1 LREAFNGNDVIF
13 NAYKWLHDE
22 VIIIKL
28 SAGTRNKIPYKRYM
42 SDFSYV
48 ENWQNN
54 IILLLISDTTLV

>member
-13 NAYKWLHDE
+13 NAYKCRQDD

-28 SAGTRNKIPYKRYM
+28 SAGTRNKIPYKTYI

-48 ENWQNN
+48 EN
-54 IILLLISDTTLV
+54 